1 MDLENRLLIELSAY
15 DPHLETFARMR
26 AALCICMDEQDE
38 ELRELADSLVETY
51 LLRAIEKIIPDDDLL
66 DDAILATCE
75 RRREVVEHLVR
86 SGHLS
91 LDVDDGLMNA
101 ICAWAAAQPFTSW
114 GVVPWKRLAE
124 VVLDGDTPE
133 ENDAGQR
140 AAVQRDA
147 ERL

>member
-26 AALCICMDEQDE
+26 AALCVCMDEQDE

-66 DDAILATCE
+66 DEAILATCE
-75 RRREVVEHLVR
+75 RRQEVVEHLVHT
-86 SGHLS
+86 GHLS
-91 LDVDDGLMNA
+91 LDLDGLMNA

-114 GVVPWKRLAE
+114 GVVPWKRLAG
-124 VVLDGDTPE
+124 VVLDGDTSE
-133 ENDAGQR
+133 ENDAQQR
-140 AAVQRDA
+140 VAVQRDA